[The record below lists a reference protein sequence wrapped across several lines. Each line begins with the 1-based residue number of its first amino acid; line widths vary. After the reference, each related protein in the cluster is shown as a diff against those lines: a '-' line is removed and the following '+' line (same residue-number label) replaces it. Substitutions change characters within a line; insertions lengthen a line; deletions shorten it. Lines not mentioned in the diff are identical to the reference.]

1 MKQFLSLVFG
11 ILILTTC
18 GSPKSI
24 QDSKNTGECAEE
36 ATVRDYTG
44 LDACRFLLELK
55 DGTRLIPVE
64 LSDKEFLFSEG
75 QLVKISY
82 KKMKD
87 VVTACLTA
95 AEPVEISC
103 ITQIKP
109 GEKQGQVFFKPV
121 CSDTDAPLSVG
132 WLNKAIIR
140 NKANSVSRGYQENKP
155 YFVLYGNVYGL
166 LFDCFGELVC
176 EYPLK
181 EESACTARISR
192 LSNFKSVWA
201 LK

>member
-1 MKQFLSLVFG
+1 MKQFLSLAFG

-55 DGTRLIPVE
+55 
-64 LSDKEFLFSEG
+64 
-75 QLVKISY
+75 
-82 KKMKD
+82 
-87 VVTACLTA
+87 ACLTA

-155 YFVLYGNVYGL
+155 YYVLYGNVYGL

-192 LSNFKSVWA
+192 LSNFKSEWA

>member
-1 MKQFLSLVFG
+1 MKQFLSLAFG

-87 VVTACLTA
+87 VVTACLTRVNGFRLIWTLLA
-95 AEPVEISC
+95 FGPES
-103 ITQIKP
+103 
-109 GEKQGQVFFKPV
+109 
-121 CSDTDAPLSVG
+121 
-132 WLNKAIIR
+132 IIM
-140 NKANSVSRGYQENKP
+140 SI
-155 YFVLYGNVYGL
+155 L
-166 LFDCFGELVC
+166 
-176 EYPLK
+176 
-181 EESACTARISR
+181 
-192 LSNFKSVWA
+192 
-201 LK
+201 